1 MIKPEKPH
9 WQSSLLSVGTAI
21 QTTAIAAG
29 LALIIWRYWLSRL
42 HRRTIGF
49 GILFLIFLG
58 LAVAFYA
65 LWMWVFFEHPAEIA
79 ERVPISSQELRR
91 KRKRFFDSL
100 PK

>member
-1 MIKPEKPH
+1 MTKPEKRH
-9 WQSSLLSVGTAI
+9 WQSFVLSVGTAI

-29 LALIIWRYWLSRL
+29 VALIIRRYWLSRL
-42 HRRTIGF
+42 LSRTIGF

-65 LWMWVFFEHPAEIA
+65 VWMWVFFEHPAEIA
-79 ERVPISSQELRR
+79 ERGPISSQELRR

>member
-1 MIKPEKPH
+1 MIRPEKSH
-9 WQSSLLSVGTAI
+9 WQSSVLSVGTAI

-29 LALIIWRYWLSRL
+29 VALLIWRYLLSQLLSRA
-42 HRRTIGF
+42 IGF

-58 LAVAFYA
+58 LAVAFYV
-65 LWMWVFFEHPAEIA
+65 LWMWIFFEHPAEIA
-79 ERVPISSQELRR
+79 EELPISSQELRR

>member
-65 LWMWVFFEHPAEIA
+65 LWMWVFFEHPAEIT
-79 ERVPISSQELRR
+79 ERVSISSQELRS

-100 PK
+100 QK